1 VSGGVLP
8 DLRYSP
14 TLATPQWF
22 DIVLG
27 GILKPEGMTSF
38 AKEISRPGATAIR
51 DYVIFR
57 TNQSKLQVDHDAG
70 KATGPDKR

>member
-14 TLATPQWF
+14 ALANQQWF

-27 GILKPEGMTSF
+27 GVLKPQGMTSF
-38 AKEISRPGATAIR
+38 AMEISRPDAAAIR

-57 TNQSKLQVDHDAG
+57 TNQSKTQADHDAG
-70 KATGPDKR
+70 KAATPDKP